1 MVHLHITDKAR
12 PLSGS
17 QLLCFFFCSVTYKHK
32 EIFLLRH
39 FSFNIIQQHWA
50 VIAISTSCC
59 SKRSTRIDAKQFLL
73 PKNDTF
79 QRGPFGFQNSVHIA
93 LQPVPLRW
101 LALATRFQ
109 QQSLLAWDAMFAV
122 VITVFMGAS
131 HSALAFIYD
140 SQKGHKRRE
149 RGWSLWLLLFAIA
162 RPCLAHP
169 LLRAGIP
176 SLITGHPPCCR
187 SNVAIKVVWESG
199 AFVQLECSA
208 INRLR
213 TKVINCVTK
222 EADQRQRTG
231 RKEPLLACHIDF
243 IWKAFLPGV
252 VWPPRVCL
260 VSEGCTQYYALPYH
274 REALLGPMSRPW
286 ILSPP
291 NQHR

>member
-1 MVHLHITDKAR
+1 MTQFSAR
-12 PLSGS
+12 ILCPVQSGNIAVLCVPS
-17 QLLCFFFCSVTYKHK
+17 Q
-32 EIFLLRH
+32 
-39 FSFNIIQQHWA
+39 
-50 VIAISTSCC
+50 
-59 SKRSTRIDAKQFLL
+59 
-73 PKNDTF
+73 
-79 QRGPFGFQNSVHIA
+79 
-93 LQPVPLRW
+93 W
-101 LALATRFQ
+101 LGLATLFQ

-187 SNVAIKVVWESG
+187 SNAAIKVVWESG

-222 EADQRQRTG
+222 EADQRQRRA
-231 RKEPLLACHIDF
+231 RKESMLSCHIDF

-252 VWPPRVCL
+252 VWPPRVFL
-260 VSEGCTQYYALPYH
+260 AAEGCTQHFALLYH
-274 REALLGPMSRPW
+274 QEALLGPMSRPW
-286 ILSPP
+286 IISPS
-291 NQHR
+291 NKHR

>member
-1 MVHLHITDKAR
+1 MTQFSSSILCPVQ
-12 PLSGS
+12 SGHMAVLCVPS
-17 QLLCFFFCSVTYKHK
+17 Q
-32 EIFLLRH
+32 
-39 FSFNIIQQHWA
+39 
-50 VIAISTSCC
+50 
-59 SKRSTRIDAKQFLL
+59 
-73 PKNDTF
+73 
-79 QRGPFGFQNSVHIA
+79 
-93 LQPVPLRW
+93 W
-101 LALATRFQ
+101 LGLATLFQ

-222 EADQRQRTG
+222 EADQRQRTAEE
-231 RKEPLLACHIDF
+231 RAPAR
-243 IWKAFLPGV
+243 LPHRLHLKGFSP
-252 VWPPRVCL
+252 WRGL
-260 VSEGCTQYYALPYH
+260 TTSGLFGSWRLHSALRSALPPGG
-274 REALLGPMSRPW
+274 AIGTNVTAVDPFAFK
-286 ILSPP
+286 
-291 NQHR
+291 

>member
-1 MVHLHITDKAR
+1 
-12 PLSGS
+12 
-17 QLLCFFFCSVTYKHK
+17 
-32 EIFLLRH
+32 
-39 FSFNIIQQHWA
+39 
-50 VIAISTSCC
+50 
-59 SKRSTRIDAKQFLL
+59 
-73 PKNDTF
+73 
-79 QRGPFGFQNSVHIA
+79 
-93 LQPVPLRW
+93 
-101 LALATRFQ
+101 
-109 QQSLLAWDAMFAV
+109 MFAV

-140 SQKGHKRRE
+140 SQKGHKRRD

-260 VSEGCTQYYALPYH
+260 VAEGCTTLFLTTGRRYWDQCHGRGSFRLQINT
-274 REALLGPMSRPW
+274 GK
-286 ILSPP
+286 ILSTGSGRSDGFVESVCTPSQFDNTVKVEKKTNP
-291 NQHR
+291 VPTNQLAVHSLPGGPRKETHLCQDFMLHVLFISLSVGFLMLQV